1 MTVLVFDVG
10 GTRLKAGL
18 AAPSGIASLT
28 ALPTEVASADA
39 LVAQMTGV
47 GRQLL
52 GGERPSAIGVS
63 IKGIVESERGLLVD
77 VNAPLDPL
85 SGEPLGERLA
95 EAFEAPVYVE
105 NDARMHALGE
115 FHRGAGRGSEN
126 LVCLTLGTGIGV
138 GVVIDG
144 QLIRGKR
151 GVLGILAGHITVDVD
166 GPPCT
171 CGNVGCLE
179 ALIGTNGLVADAQAR
194 ALDHPGSR
202 LSRKALDPE
211 AIFAAA
217 AEGDE
222 AATATVKRFTH
233 ILGCGVVSLIHVYD
247 PEIVVIGGGLSAS
260 APHFLNDVQRFADQH
275 AWTQPKGRVRI
286 AASRLGDT
294 AALVG
299 AAELANRSCKTA

>member
-1 MTVLVFDVG
+1 M
-10 GTRLKAGL
+10 
-18 AAPSGIASLT
+18 
-28 ALPTEVASADA
+28 
-39 LVAQMTGV
+39 
-47 GRQLL
+47 
-52 GGERPSAIGVS
+52 
-63 IKGIVESERGLLVD
+63 
-77 VNAPLDPL
+77 
-85 SGEPLGERLA
+85 
-95 EAFEAPVYVE
+95 
-105 NDARMHALGE
+105 
-115 FHRGAGRGSEN
+115 
-126 LVCLTLGTGIGV
+126 
-138 GVVIDG
+138 
-144 QLIRGKR
+144 
-151 GVLGILAGHITVDVD
+151 LGILAGHITVDVD

-179 ALIGTNGLVADAQAR
+179 ALIGTAGLVADAQAR

-222 AATATVKRFTH
+222 AATATIKRFTH

-260 APHFLNDVQRFADQH
+260 APHFLNGVQRFADQH

-299 AAELANRSCKTA
+299 AAELANRALEL

>member
-115 FHRGAGRGSEN
+115 FHHGAGRDAEN

-144 QLIRGKR
+144 QLIRGTR

-179 ALIGTNGLVADAQAR
+179 ALIGTAGLVADAQAR

-202 LSRKALDPE
+202 LSTKAVDPE
-211 AIFAAA
+211 
-217 AEGDE
+217 
-222 AATATVKRFTH
+222 V
-233 ILGCGVVSLIHVYD
+233 
-247 PEIVVIGGGLSAS
+247 VVIGGGLSAS
-260 APHFLNDVQRFADQH
+260 APYFLNDVQRFADQH

-299 AAELANRSCKTA
+299 AAELANRALEL